1 MFVSYLTDIKIRSNN
16 SDTRQERLSQFRRL
30 HNLSL
35 SSPIPANTIA
45 MRVTNTKQQLIE
57 MAKNNLIKNIPA
69 KSNKIIITA

>member
-35 SSPIPANTIA
+35 LSPLPANAIA
-45 MRVTNTKQQLIE
+45 MRVTNTKEQLTE

-69 KSNKIIITA
+69 KSNKSIITV